1 MLKKGYGP
9 PSAKLPGSVGDIYQ
23 DLMSGLIYQCISVD
37 IPAIKQQFIK
47 VSYIN
52 SNTTYIWS
60 EIAAE
65 EDDGRCMNLLDYAS
79 AMNSL
84 FYNTC
89 FDQEIID
96 VSFGNVTG
104 KYIGYSNIFNSMFYE
119 AYGMKKVK
127 IQSSAEFTP
136 NIKTSSMFYIQANA
150 RYDTL
155 EVIDLTRVE
164 QIVIS
169 EASQMF
175 YGRSKLNSILGTLN
189 FGQCLSSTKLY
200 ATFMGCRSLVEIR
213 FEPGCIMAS
222 ISFAS
227 SQELSAES
235 IQSIID
241 GLCDLTGGTSQA
253 LTLHSKVVTKLT
265 AEQLAQIETKN
276 WTVG

>member
-37 IPAIKQQFIK
+37 IPAVKQQFIK

-65 EDDGRCMNLLDYAS
+65 EDDGGCMNLLDYAS
-79 AMNSL
+79 SVNTL
-84 FYNTC
+84 FYKTC
-89 FDQEIID
+89 FDQEIIN

-104 KYIGYSNIFNSMFYE
+104 KYIDSTNTFISMFEE

-127 IQSSAEFTP
+127 IQSSAEFVH
-136 NIKTSSMFYIQANA
+136 NIKASKMFSIQTNA
-150 RYDTL
+150 KYDTL
-155 EVIDLTRVE
+155 EVIDLTGVE

-175 YGRSKLNSILGTLN
+175 NGRSKLNSILGTLN
-189 FGQCLSSTKLY
+189 FAQCTSSSKLY
-200 ATFMGCRSLVEIR
+200 ATFNGCRSLVEIR
-213 FEPGCIMAS
+213 FEPGYIMAS

-235 IQSIID
+235 IQSIVD
-241 GLCDLTGGTSQA
+241 GLCDLTGGTSQT

-276 WTVG
+276 WAVG